1 MSVDQ
6 PTVARPKVGIV
17 DIGTNSMRLLITD
30 GEREDGRWVEVT
42 GLGQGVDVSGRL
54 ADDAVAR
61 AIEALGSFG
70 SRMDRAG
77 VSRRRAIATSATR
90 DASNSE
96 AFLDSAAE
104 VLGVRPDLIS
114 GVEEARLAYAG
125 AADGFDAQQAVI
137 VSDIG
142 GGSTEFVRAETAISI
157 DIGSVR
163 LTERRL
169 PDRPADRGQIA
180 AARSH
185 VLDLFESVEVD
196 PVGTHIGVA
205 GTWTSLSAISQQL
218 SAYDRSLVH
227 GHVMTVEEV
236 ESAIER
242 LATMSV
248 GETAAIPSLD
258 PRRAPVILAGS
269 VVAACVMEALSVETT
284 IISERDTLD
293 GVASELLALA

>member
-1 MSVDQ
+1 MSVERAE
-6 PTVARPKVGIV
+6 VERPRVGIV

-30 GEREDGRWVEVT
+30 GEREDDRWVEVT
-42 GLGQGVDVSGRL
+42 GLGQGVDSTGRL

-61 AIEALGSFG
+61 SIEALGSFG
-70 SRMDRAG
+70 ARMDRAG

-114 GVEEARLAYAG
+114 GAEEARLAYAG
-125 AADGFDAQQAVI
+125 AAGGVDAQQAVI

-205 GTWTSLSAISQQL
+205 GTWTSLSAIGQQL

-227 GHVMTVEEV
+227 GHVMTLEEV
-236 ESAIER
+236 ESAIEM
-242 LATMSV
+242 LAAMSV

-269 VVAACVMEALSVETT
+269 VVAACVMEALGVETT
-284 IISERDTLD
+284 TISERDTLD